1 MQHPAAGSGDAMFS
15 SLMFNSLMV
24 SASQMRFIRRG
35 FAACLVAIF
44 SFWLSGCA
52 SLQVHVFKSKVYL
65 NTVPATSMAVSLP
78 KGPGIAPGEKLP
90 LVVTFTT
97 SDGKVFATEGA
108 GHGMILWQDLKVS
121 ATVVGVNN
129 KGVLSLY
136 SDPRLSDGKLPHVT
150 ITAPSHPSL
159 KAELDVPLRYDRSFA
174 ASFAGSDGFKGL
186 DGSDGTDGTN
196 GMMGSIDPDNP
207 QAGGDGSDGTDGS
220 DGQNGQNGSD
230 GPPVLVRVT
239 LRQGSQSPLLQIA
252 VLAERKLTMFLVDPR
267 GGSLTVK
274 SVGGDGGSAGKGGR
288 AGRGGS
294 GGIGIPDGRSGRDG
308 LDGHDGF
315 SGSPGRDGAITVIY
329 DPKAKP
335 FLGAIRLPRSNGPT
349 PVFREQPVPPLW

>member
-1 MQHPAAGSGDAMFS
+1 MFS

-24 SASQMRFIRRG
+24 SALQMRFIRRG
-35 FAACLVAIF
+35 CAAGLVAIF

-52 SLQVHVFKSKVYL
+52 ALQVHVFKSKVYL

-97 SDGKVFATEGA
+97 SDGKVFGTEGA

-129 KGVLSLY
+129 KGVLSLPAN
-136 SDPRLSDGKLPHVT
+136 PRLSDGKLPHVT

-174 ASFAGSDGFKGL
+174 GSAGFKGL

-267 GGSLTVK
+267 GRIADCKVCGRRRWP
-274 SVGGDGGSAGKGGR
+274 AGKGGR

-315 SGSPGRDGAITVIY
+315 SGSAGRDGAITVIY
-329 DPKAKP
+329 DPKLKP
-335 FLGAIRLPRSNGPT
+335 FL
-349 PVFREQPVPPLW
+349 